1 MGSTYGYVRVSTRE
15 QNEDRQMIAMG
26 ENRVPRKNIFLDK
39 QSGKDFERPMY
50 KKMLKKL
57 KADDLLYIKSID
69 RLGRNY
75 EEVLEQWRILTK
87 EKKVDV
93 VVLDMP
99 LLDTRKGKDLL
110 GTLIAD
116 LVLALL
122 SYVSENE
129 RCNIRIRQ
137 REGIEAAKMRGVR
150 FGRPRK
156 PVPENFEQIYDRWL
170 SREISAK
177 EAARQCNLTTD
188 TFYRRARRHREE
200 GCVCVEKAIGV

>member
-1 MGSTYGYVRVSTRE
+1 M
-15 QNEDRQMIAMG
+15 
-26 ENRVPRKNIFLDK
+26 
-39 QSGKDFERPMY
+39 
-50 KKMLKKL
+50 
-57 KADDLLYIKSID
+57 
-69 RLGRNY
+69 
-75 EEVLEQWRILTK
+75 
-87 EKKVDV
+87 DV

-99 LLDTRKGKDLL
+99 LLDTRHGKDLL

-200 GCVCVEKAIGV
+200 GCVCVEKTIGV

>member
-177 EAARQCNLTTD
+177 EVARQCNLTTD

-200 GCVCVEKAIGV
+200 GCVCVEKTIGV

>member
-99 LLDTRKGKDLL
+99 LLDT
-110 GTLIAD
+110 I
-116 LVLALL
+116 
-122 SYVSENE
+122 
-129 RCNIRIRQ
+129 
-137 REGIEAAKMRGVR
+137 
-150 FGRPRK
+150 
-156 PVPENFEQIYDRWL
+156 
-170 SREISAK
+170 
-177 EAARQCNLTTD
+177 
-188 TFYRRARRHREE
+188 RARI
-200 GCVCVEKAIGV
+200 CWAL

>member
-1 MGSTYGYVRVSTRE
+1 
-15 QNEDRQMIAMG
+15 
-26 ENRVPRKNIFLDK
+26 
-39 QSGKDFERPMY
+39 MY

-129 RCNIRIRQ
+129 R
-137 REGIEAAKMRGVR
+137 
-150 FGRPRK
+150 
-156 PVPENFEQIYDRWL
+156 
-170 SREISAK
+170 
-177 EAARQCNLTTD
+177 
-188 TFYRRARRHREE
+188 
-200 GCVCVEKAIGV
+200 